1 MLASLVMLI
10 TSIVVGLIVVAIL
23 LVVLGANESN
33 TIVGAIQDAANFLV
47 GPFDSIFNLSNR
59 KTEVA
64 VNYGLAAAVYF
75 IIGSLIA
82 RLLRR

>member
-23 LVVLGANESN
+23 LMVLGANESN
-33 TIVGAIQDAANFLV
+33 AIVGAIQDAANFLV
-47 GPFDSIFNLSNR
+47 GPFDSIFNLSNH

-64 VNYGLAAAVYF
+64 VNYGLAAAAAASSS
-75 IIGSLIA
+75 GAS
-82 RLLRR
+82 